1 MFSKLPW
8 FFDVVPTVRMRH
20 PDHPRTSLFAMRDA
34 PTWDRDGLD
43 WPNRDASTF
52 VKTGGLRWHVQR
64 MGQGPVLLLLHGTG
78 AATHSWRDIAPLL
91 AERFTLIAPDLPGH
105 GFTAPMPFDQVSLPA
120 MAAAVA
126 DLIEEIGMPPD
137 LVLGH
142 SAGAAILIQACL
154 QRRLAPRGLISL
166 NGALLPWRGLPGH
179 LFSPAAK
186 LFAAN
191 SLVSR
196 MFALRARN
204 RASIQR
210 LVDGTG
216 SRLDA
221 RGVDLYQ
228 RLIRFPTHVRSSL
241 SMMASW
247 DLTLIERGLPDL
259 EAPLFLVVGEGD
271 MAVSPREARRVRER
285 LPGAALVELPGLGHL
300 AHEERPCEVAGVV
313 VQIASQIGVLP
324 SATA

>member
-1 MFSKLPW
+1 
-8 FFDVVPTVRMRH
+8 
-20 PDHPRTSLFAMRDA
+20 MRDA

-43 WPNRDASTF
+43 WPNRDASAFMTA
-52 VKTGGLRWHVQR
+52 GGLRWHVQR
-64 MGQGPVLLLLHGTG
+64 MGRGPVLLLLHGTG

-126 DLIEEIGMPPD
+126 DLVEEIGMPPD

-142 SAGAAILIQACL
+142 SAGAAILIEACL

-204 RASIQR
+204 RTAIQR

-285 LPGAALVELPGLGHL
+285 LPGAELVELPGLGHL
-300 AHEERPCEVAGVV
+300 AHEERPREVAGVV

-324 SATA
+324 SANA